1 VGGSGALAHDVA
13 NPGGGVI
20 IECVVELLLQQ
31 LNGCFCIQSALL
43 VLRKLGCLVLEGSLG
58 CLTEALELGDLRL
71 KLSVL
76 RDQLHTLLL
85 GGAKAKQKR
94 MGLVLPTLFR
104 PSVCRSEAALFDRLP
119 SSYTD

>member
-1 VGGSGALAHDVA
+1 VGGSDAIDVA
-13 NPGGGVI
+13 SPVGAVSMI
-20 IECVVELLLQQ
+20 CVLELLLQE
-31 LNGCFCIQSALL
+31 LDGRFCIQSALL

-85 GGAKAKQKR
+85 GGAEAKQKR
-94 MGLVLPTLFR
+94 MSLVLPTLFR
-104 PSVCRSEAALFDRLP
+104 PSIRRSDAALFDRLP
-119 SSYTD
+119 SSDTD